1 MGRPLVT
8 PRFLANA
15 LGAFG
20 VVVLFV
26 FLQPW
31 YESTYYGHGHRWVT
45 TARLGLPASP
55 WLTYGS
61 DRAGGR
67 DIGPG
72 LKVAAKSW
80 SWPFLPTGIGLMWLG
95 ARIARRSDRADEAS
109 GARAEPGAA
118 PDTGRMEGSRKG
130 GQS

>member
-15 LGAFG
+15 LQTFG
-20 VVVLFV
+20 GVVLFV

-31 YESTYYGHGHRWVT
+31 YESTYYGHGDRRVT

-72 LKVAAKSW
+72 LEVTAKSR
-80 SWPFLPTGIGLMWLG
+80 SWPLLPAGIGLVWLG
-95 ARIARRSDRADEAS
+95 ARIARRSDRADKATD
-109 GARAEPGAA
+109 AQAEPCAA
-118 PDTGRMEGSRKG
+118 PDTGRV
-130 GQS
+130 